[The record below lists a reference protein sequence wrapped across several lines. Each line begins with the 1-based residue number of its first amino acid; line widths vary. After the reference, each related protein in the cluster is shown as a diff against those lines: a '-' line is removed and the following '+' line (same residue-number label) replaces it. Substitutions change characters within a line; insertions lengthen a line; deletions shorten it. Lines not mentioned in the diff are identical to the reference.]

1 MQVFAVFDSVQ
12 SFLNQRQSKDLM
24 MLMPV
29 QILADAGANH
39 PLRLEGTQSALW
51 TAIHLMKLP

>member
-1 MQVFAVFDSVQ
+1 
-12 SFLNQRQSKDLM
+12 M

-29 QILADAGANH
+29 QILADAGASH

-51 TAIHLMKLP
+51 TVIQAMKPLLKKQLKFL